1 MRNKV
6 LWPLLVI
13 GLLALAS
20 FFGQEKEASLRGTV
34 YDPPIPAPDFTLTS
48 GDGQVFR
55 LSEQRGRIVLLFFGY
70 TSCPDVC
77 PTTLAELKQVFQKL
91 SSDEQERI
99 RVFFI
104 TVDPQ
109 RDSPERVQQYASRFH
124 PACIGLSGSEEVLT
138 PVWQAYGVYRE
149 VLPAESASGYLVAHS
164 AWIYLVDP
172 EGNLRLTFP
181 FGTPSEDILFDLKIL
196 LKKKG

>member
-20 FFGQEKEASLRGTV
+20 FFWQEKEASLRGTV

-109 RDSPERVQQYASRFH
+109 RDSPERVQQYANRFH
-124 PACIGLSGSEEVLT
+124 PSFIGLSGSEEVLT

-164 AWIYLVDP
+164 ARIYLVDH